1 MRARSSLAYGSGRW
15 DTILVSSPNPA
26 APLTKDVSAPPIW
39 ARPDPALADAGIEG
53 ESVVATVRVLAM
65 ALLLM
70 APTWNL
76 LHHPEQAIHITG
88 FAVTFAAG
96 LVAVFIRWWLR
107 AGRWRPWV
115 GFATSAFDVS
125 MVTLA
130 LTSFLIVESPMVALN
145 SSVTFEM
152 YFLALVA
159 TSLRYDAR
167 ICIAIG
173 ALTIGE
179 YGLLWGYS
187 AANYDLSNP
196 AFVMRAGPY
205 IPVDLTTR
213 LVLLAVA
220 TLLSV
225 MIVRR
230 AQRLLYLASHDRLTG
245 LFNRAHFDRALGS
258 NIQTASRDRLPLSL
272 AIIDVDHFKQIN
284 DAHGHALGDRAL
296 RLVAEM
302 LADDMRRTDLVARY
316 GGEEFVIIL
325 PGTAL
330 DAAIARIDA
339 LREMVSSTSL
349 DLGDGRTVSLA
360 FSAGI
365 AGIPADHEA
374 TDARSL
380 LEVADRR
387 LLVAKRTGRGRCVGA
402 DLPAFEPEG
411 EPQST

>member
-1 MRARSSLAYGSGRW
+1 MPSL
-15 DTILVSSPNPA
+15 NPA
-26 APLTKDVSAPPIW
+26 ATLPKDVDAPPIW

-65 ALLLM
+65 ALLLI

-76 LHHPEQAIHITG
+76 LHHPEQPIHITG
-88 FAVTFAAG
+88 FAVTLVAG

-107 AGRWRPWV
+107 SGRWRPWV

-130 LTSFLIVESPMVALN
+130 LISFLIVESPMVALN

-173 ALTIGE
+173 VLTIGE
-179 YGLLWGYS
+179 YSTLWAYS
-187 AANYDLSNP
+187 AARFDLSDP
-196 AFVMRAGPY
+196 SYVLRAGPY
-205 IPVDLTTR
+205 IPVDLSTR
-213 LVLLAVA
+213 LLLLAVA

-230 AQRLLYLASHDRLTG
+230 AQRLLHLASHDRLTG

-258 NIQTASRDRLPLSL
+258 ILQSASRDQQPLSL

-296 RLVAEM
+296 RRVAEM

-325 PGTAL
+325 PGTTL
-330 DAAIARIDA
+330 DAAVTRIDA
-339 LREMVSSTSL
+339 LRVMVSSTSL

-360 FSAGI
+360 FSAGV
-365 AGIPADHEA
+365 AGVPADEEA
-374 TDARSL
+374 TDPRSL

-402 DLPAFEPEG
+402 DEAAVDAAG
-411 EPQST
+411 T

>member
-1 MRARSSLAYGSGRW
+1 MW
-15 DTILVSSPNPA
+15 DTIGVSSLHPV
-26 APLTKDVSAPPIW
+26 APITKDVSAPPIW
-39 ARPDPALADAGIEG
+39 SRPDPALADAGVEG
-53 ESVVATVRVLAM
+53 ESVVAWVRVLAM
-65 ALLLM
+65 GLLLI
-70 APTWNL
+70 APSWNL
-76 LHHPEQAIHITG
+76 LHHPEQLIHITG

-96 LVAVFIRWWLR
+96 LVSLFIWWWLK

-130 LTSFLIVESPMVALN
+130 LISFLVVASPMVALN

-173 ALTIGE
+173 TLTIAE
-179 YGLLWGYS
+179 YS
-187 AANYDLSNP
+187 ALWAYSATHYDLSDP
-196 AFVMRAGPY
+196 AFVPSAGPY
-205 IPVDLTTR
+205 IPVDLSTR
-213 LVLLAVA
+213 LLLLAVA

-225 MIVRR
+225 TIVRR

-245 LFNRAHFDRALGS
+245 LFNRAHLDRAL
-258 NIQTASRDRLPLSL
+258 ASSLQSAARERQPLSV
-272 AIIDVDHFKQIN
+272 AIIDVDHFKRIN
-284 DAHGHALGDRAL
+284 DDYGHALGDRVL
-296 RLVAEM
+296 RLVAEL
-302 LADDMRRTDLVARY
+302 LAQDMRRTDLVARY

-325 PGTAL
+325 PGTTL
-330 DAAIARIDA
+330 DAAVARIDA
-339 LREMVSSTSL
+339 LRATVSSASL

-365 AGIPADHEA
+365 AGTPDDP
-374 TDARSL
+374 DAVDSRSL

-387 LLVAKRTGRGRCVGA
+387 LLVAKRTGRGRCIGA
-402 DLPAFEPEG
+402 DERPVEVVA
-411 EPQST
+411 T

>member
-1 MRARSSLAYGSGRW
+1 M
-15 DTILVSSPNPA
+15 LVPSPNPA
-26 APLTKDVSAPPIW
+26 PSLSKDVSAPPIW

-65 ALLLM
+65 ALLLI

-76 LHHPEQAIHITG
+76 LHHPEQSIHITG
-88 FAVTFAAG
+88 FAVTLAAG
-96 LVAVFIRWWLR
+96 LVAVFIRWWLSS
-107 AGRWRPWV
+107 GRWRPWV

-130 LTSFLIVESPMVALN
+130 LISFLIVESPMVALN

-167 ICIAIG
+167 ICVAVG
-173 ALTIGE
+173 LLTIGE
-179 YGLLWGYS
+179 YGALWAYS
-187 AANYDLSNP
+187 ATHYDLTNP
-196 AFVMRAGPY
+196 AFVLRAGPY
-205 IPVDLTTR
+205 IPVDLSTR

-258 NIQTASRDRLPLSL
+258 ILQSASRDHQPLAL

-284 DAHGHALGDRAL
+284 DAYGHTLGDRAL

-325 PGTAL
+325 PGTTL
-330 DAAIARIDA
+330 EAAVTRIDA
-339 LREMVSSTSL
+339 LREMVSSTVL

-360 FSAGI
+360 FSAGV
-365 AGIPADHEA
+365 AGVPADEEA
-374 TDARSL
+374 IDPRTL

-387 LLVAKRTGRGRCVGA
+387 LLVAKRMGRGRCIGA
-402 DLPAFEPEG
+402 DQPTVAVAA
-411 EPQST
+411 T